1 MAEVALAR
9 GSPQL
14 MGADELDLV
23 TAHMALAAAYPE
35 REAVVQGDRRFTWSA
50 FADRTGRLA
59 RVLSGRGLGC
69 HTERRSLQPHQSG
82 QDHVGIYLYNCAE
95 YLEVMVGA
103 LRARCAPFNINYR
116 YGHDELTYLLRD
128 AGTRALVY
136 HAAFAPAV
144 AQVVAALEHPV
155 ELLQVA
161 DDSGHGLLPGAVWY
175 EDALASP
182 PDVPLPEPCADDLL
196 LIYTGGTTG
205 MPKGVMWR
213 QGDLFV
219 SALGGRSYGNGGR
232 EWKSVDE
239 MVAAAGRGG
248 YRALPAAPLMHAAA
262 QWIAFQA
269 LHAGGTVIL
278 PEHAARFDASDIVR
292 VVAEESVDVLQIVGD
307 PFAVPLIEALRTTT
321 STSPLKVVA
330 SGGAL
335 FRSETK
341 AELVALI
348 PGLKVR
354 DTMGAS
360 ETGPQ
365 AQTTAARGSH
375 GTFQPGPGA
384 CVLDETRTAVVGTG
398 ETGWLATGGRVPLG
412 YLGDAAKTA
421 TTFPVVEG
429 RRMAV
434 PGDRARLLADGS
446 VEVLGRDSTTINTG
460 GEKVYAQEV
469 EAVLAGHPS
478 IADVLVVGRPNRR
491 FGHEVVAVVKLAPGC
506 QLTLEEASAYCES
519 RLAPYKKPR
528 ALVVVDAIRRS
539 DAGKP
544 DYRWAVEV
552 AADPNGDNPKGRYEH
567 V

>member
-1 MAEVALAR
+1 
-9 GSPQL
+9 
-14 MGADELDLV
+14 MGTEELDLV
-23 TAHMALAAAYPE
+23 TAHLALATAYPD
-35 REAVVQGDRRFTWSA
+35 REAVVQGDRRSTWSA

-59 RVLSGRGLGC
+59 RVLVDRGLGC
-69 HTERRSLQPHQSG
+69 RTERRSLEPHQSG

-95 YLEVMVGA
+95 YLDVMVGA

-128 AGTRALVY
+128 ATARALVF

-144 AQVVAALEHPV
+144 AQVVAGLEHPV
-155 ELLQVA
+155 ELVQVA
-161 DDSGHGLLPGAVWY
+161 DDSGNGLLPGAVWY
-175 EDALASP
+175 EEALASAP
-182 PDVPLPEPCADDLL
+182 EVALPEPCADDLF

-219 SALGGRSYGNGGR
+219 SALGGRNFGNGGQ
-232 EWKSVDE
+232 EWESADE
-239 MVAAAGRGG
+239 MVAAAARGG

-269 LHAGGTVIL
+269 LHAGGTVVL
-278 PEHAARFDASDIVR
+278 PEHAARFDAEDIVR
-292 VVAEESVDVLQIVGD
+292 VVAAESVDVLQIVGD
-307 PFAVPLIEALRTTT
+307 PFAVPLIEALRKAP

-365 AQTTAARGSH
+365 AQTTAARGTS

-384 CVLDETRTAVVGTG
+384 CVLDETRTSVVGTG

-421 TTFPVVEG
+421 ATFPLVEG

-446 VEVLGRDSTTINTG
+446 IEVLGRDATTINTG

-469 EAVLAGHPS
+469 EAVLADHPAV
-478 IADVLVVGRPNRR
+478 ADVLVVGRPNHR
-491 FGHEVVAVVKLAPGC
+491 FGHEVVAVVTLVPAG
-506 QLTLEEASAYCES
+506 QLTLEEATAFCES

-544 DYRWAVEV
+544 DYRWAAEV
-552 AADPNGDNPKGRYEH
+552 AADPNGENPEGRYEH
-567 V
+567 G